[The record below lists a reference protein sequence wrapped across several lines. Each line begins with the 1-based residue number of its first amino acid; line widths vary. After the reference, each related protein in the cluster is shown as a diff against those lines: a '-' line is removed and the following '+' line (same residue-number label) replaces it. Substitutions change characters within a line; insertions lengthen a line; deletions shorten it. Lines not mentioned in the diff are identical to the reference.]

1 MNPSDAQTALE
12 APAAHEG
19 RQPKR
24 LSPHLRIVEVDFLK
38 PTVRNPRALK
48 Q

>member
-1 MNPSDAQTALE
+1 MNPSDAQASLE
-12 APAAHEG
+12 AQAALEG

-24 LSPHLRIVEVDFLK
+24 LAPHLRIVEVDFLK
-38 PTVRNPRALK
+38 PTVRNSRALK